1 MVNNMEFRMNLDED
15 QLLSE
20 DNNQLFMQWKPL
32 PNHLTFFVMPLFLY
46 LSL

>member
-1 MVNNMEFRMNLDED
+1 MNIDEIRMNLNED

-20 DNNQLFMQWKPL
+20 EKNQLFMQWKPF
-32 PNHLTFFVMPLFLY
+32 PTQLTFFVMPLFLY